1 MNRGQHNNLT
11 AAGMSAENAPL
22 VCPSPARP
30 GRTGARLRR
39 VKFGQRG
46 DGKRQTKTP
55 RGALG
60 LGLLLGAALLAGTA
74 DARPTAIGG
83 VRQSAGVDSRML
95 GGAEMLAVWTLPRL
109 GVAVRNDPQDL
120 RLLLGKR
127 ELRYAPGRGW
137 TAHGFTLSGPLPAPV
152 TEGGSLHVPLRALEL
167 LGVRVLTDT
176 PGLLGFAAPASVP
189 AATLLPSDGG
199 PERPVIRPP
208 VAATPPAPARPAPP
222 APALAAPPAAPATG
236 AASPAPS
243 QLLPNIQPIPTLPAP
258 PPPPVPGLSVPR
270 VANLDTVR
278 VSRTLYRTV
287 EVQRVVLDLS
297 APAPQV
303 VSREAGGLGVLFPGV
318 TVQGSQQTLPGGDT
332 LTLTQTGAGAS
343 VRLGTGGGRSE
354 VFTLD
359 DPFRVVIDTTTY
371 TDASVPPPIN
381 PDALPAGVTYR
392 NRGLLH
398 LLSFDPALFQPR
410 VVSAPQGR
418 SLSVPDLVR
427 SVGGVAGVNG
437 GYFDPRSGLPVDLVA
452 VGGLMTA
459 ASLEKR
465 ATVGFTALG
474 EALFGYPRPRYV
486 LSGPFGSVT
495 VNSVRAAPSAALLT
509 AFVGDGKTAVGG
521 SGLTTLLLAPGS
533 ASVTRAATG
542 PVIAPARTLAFTFD
556 PARFPALP
564 REAGAALNVT
574 LNWQAT
580 DAPWSSAVDALSAGP
595 LLVQGGRVAVDPRR
609 EGFNTAA
616 GVWRP
621 TRQSALGTVN
631 GQPTIA
637 YFEHGTPEAFA
648 AALAGAGVRDAVRMD
663 SGSSATA
670 YLQGGYAGLGAYL
683 NTVWSQPVPNAI
695 VFVPRA
701 AAGQK

>member
-1 MNRGQHNNLT
+1 M
-11 AAGMSAENAPL
+11 
-22 VCPSPARP
+22 
-30 GRTGARLRR
+30 
-39 VKFGQRG
+39 KFGQSV
-46 DGKRQTKTP
+46 KRN
-55 RGALG
+55 GAAAAVG
-60 LGLLLGAALLAGTA
+60 RLLLIGVGLLAGTA
-74 DARPTAIGG
+74 LARPTAIGG
-83 VRQSAGVDSRML
+83 LRQSAGVDSRTL

-109 GVAVRNDPQDL
+109 GVAVRNDPLDL

-137 TAHGFTLSGPLPAPV
+137 TALGFTLSGTLPAPV

-176 PGLLGFAAPASVP
+176 PGLLGFAAPTSVP
-189 AATLLPSDGG
+189 TATLLPSDGG
-199 PERPVIRPP
+199 PERPVVRPP
-208 VAATPPAPARPAPP
+208 AASAPSAAPAPVSAPAPP
-222 APALAAPPAAPATG
+222 ASAPSPAASPTPAAPVPT
-236 AASPAPS
+236 AP
-243 QLLPNIQPIPTLPAP
+243 TPAP
-258 PPPPVPGLSVPR
+258 PLPVLPPVPAPPSQTPTPPPLLPSLSVPR

-297 APAPQV
+297 APVAQT
-303 VSREAGGLGVLFPGV
+303 VSRETGGLGVFLPGV
-318 TVQGSQQTLPGGDT
+318 TVTGSQQTLPGGDV
-332 LTLTQTGAGAS
+332 LTLAQTATGAAL
-343 VRLGTGGGRSE
+343 RLTTRGGRSE
-354 VFTLD
+354 IFTLD
-359 DPFRVVIDTTTY
+359 EPFRVVIDTTTY
-371 TDASVPPPIN
+371 TDASVPPPLN
-381 PDALPAGVTYR
+381 PDALPPGVTYH

-410 VVSAPQGR
+410 VISAPLGR
-418 SLSVPDLVR
+418 SLAVADLVK

-452 VGGLMTA
+452 TNGLMTA
-459 ASLEKR
+459 GSLEKR
-465 ATVGFTALG
+465 ATVGFTAGG

-486 LSGPFGSVT
+486 LSGAFGSVT
-495 VNSVRAAPSAALLT
+495 VNSVRAAPNAALLT
-509 AFVGDGKTAVGG
+509 AFVGDGRTVVGG
-521 SGLTTLLLAPGS
+521 TGLTTLLLAPGS
-533 ASVTRAATG
+533 PSVTRAVTG
-542 PVIAPARTLAFTFD
+542 TIIAPARTLAFTFD

-564 REAGAALNVT
+564 QAAGAAVQVT

-580 DAPWSSAVDALSAGP
+580 DAPWANALDALSAGP
-595 LLVQGGRVAVDPRR
+595 LLVQGGRVALDPRR

-616 GVWRP
+616 GVWRA
-621 TRQSALGTVN
+621 TRQSALGTVG

-695 VFVPRA
+695 VFVPRGV
-701 AAGQK
+701 AGRK